1 MRAFPPPAA
10 ALLVA
15 AFLSVP
21 AARAAAGA
29 TEPAPPPAPVADF
42 GATPLTFEAACA
54 LAVADN
60 LDYRAARL
68 GRDLRAA
75 EVRTAGLA
83 PNPEFSFETSDDT
96 PHRTFSLDL
105 PIEIGKRGSR
115 VALARETATLAD
127 VDDRAALLALRR
139 RVRGGHYGLLA
150 ATESARLARA
160 AFDAAGRVREAA
172 EARFETG
179 AAPRIEVMQATLG
192 VGRAQADVHLAE
204 ADRRAALAEFNALF
218 ARPPEAP
225 VTLAGDLGDA
235 PALPSAERA
244 ALLAGTAN
252 ADLRAAERAV
262 AIEDR
267 RLEMLKRDRYPTP
280 VLSVGALYDAP
291 DEFED
296 PGLRAAIAIG
306 VPLFSRHQ
314 GEIDEAQVRRTQAS
328 LRQQALERAIEA
340 RAGAAVGRAQA
351 QAEQALAYRTT
362 LLPTAEEIGALA
374 EESYRLGRATLLT
387 LLEAQRSLRD
397 VRHEA
402 IAAQVSLQSALA
414 DLEDVLG
421 TPLE

>member
-1 MRAFPPPAA
+1 MRSFPASRASILGA
-10 ALLVA
+10 ALL
-15 AFLSVP
+15 SVLTT
-21 AARAAAGA
+21 RAATGA
-29 TEPAPPPAPVADF
+29 PEAAPPPAPAGDF

-54 LAVADN
+54 LALAGN
-60 LDYRAARL
+60 FDYRAARL

-83 PNPEFSFETSDDT
+83 PNPDFSFETSDDT
-96 PHRTFSLDL
+96 PHRTFSLDM

-115 VALARETATLAD
+115 VALAREEATLAD

-139 RVRGGHYGLLA
+139 RVRGGFYGLLA
-150 ATESARLARA
+150 ANEIARLARA

-179 AAPRIEVMQATLG
+179 AAARLEVMQATLG
-192 VGRAQADVHLAE
+192 VGRAQAEVELAE
-204 ADRRAALAEFNALF
+204 AGRRAALAEFNALF

-235 PALPSAERA
+235 PALPGAEQA
-244 ALLAGTAN
+244 AILAGASN

-280 VLSVGALYDAP
+280 VLSLGALYDAP

-296 PGLRAAIAIG
+296 PGLRAATAIG
-306 VPLFSRHQ
+306 VPIFSRHQ
-314 GEIDEAQVRRTQAS
+314 GEIDAAQVRRMQAS

-340 RAGAAVGRAQA
+340 RADAAVGRAA
-351 QAEQALAYRTT
+351 ALAEQALAYRTT

-374 EESYRLGRATLLT
+374 EESYRLGRAPLLT

-397 VRHEA
+397 VRREA
-402 IAAQVSLQSALA
+402 IAVQVSLQSAVA

>member
-1 MRAFPPPAA
+1 MRVFPAPGAAFLGAALLSVLTARASGATETAPPPPPA
-10 ALLVA
+10 
-15 AFLSVP
+15 
-21 AARAAAGA
+21 G
-29 TEPAPPPAPVADF
+29 DF
-42 GATPLTFEAACA
+42 AEAPLTFAAACA
-54 LAVADN
+54 LAVAGN
-60 LDYRAARL
+60 FDYRVARL

-83 PNPEFSFETSDDT
+83 PNPDFTFETSDDT
-96 PHRTFSLDL
+96 PHRTFSLDV

-115 VALARETATLAD
+115 VALAREEATLAD

-139 RVRGGHYGLLA
+139 RVRGDFYGLLA
-150 ATESARLARA
+150 ANESARLARA

-172 EARFETG
+172 GARFETG
-179 AAPRIEVMQATLG
+179 AAARLEVMQATLG
-192 VGRAQADVHLAE
+192 VGRAQADLELAE
-204 ADRRAALAEFNALF
+204 AERRAALAEFNALF

-225 VTLAGDLGDA
+225 VTLAGDLGDV
-235 PALPSAERA
+235 PPLPTAEQA
-244 ALLAGTAN
+244 ALVAGTSN

-267 RLEMLKRDRYPTP
+267 RLETLKRDRYPTP
-280 VLSVGALYDAP
+280 VLSLGALYDAP

-296 PGLRAAIAIG
+296 PGLRAAIGIG

-314 GEIDEAQVRRTQAS
+314 GEIDASQVRRTQAS
-328 LRQQALERAIEA
+328 LRQQALERAIAA
-340 RAGAAVGRAQA
+340 RASAVVGRAEA
-351 QAEQALAYRTT
+351 LAGQALAYRTT

-374 EESYRLGRATLLT
+374 EESYRLGRASLLT

-397 VRHEA
+397 VRREA
-402 IAAQVSLQSALA
+402 ITAQVSLQSAVA